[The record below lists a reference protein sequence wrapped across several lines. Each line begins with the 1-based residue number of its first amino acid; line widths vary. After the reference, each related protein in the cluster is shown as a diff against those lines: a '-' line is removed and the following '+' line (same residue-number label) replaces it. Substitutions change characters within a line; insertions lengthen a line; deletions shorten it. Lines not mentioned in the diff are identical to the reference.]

1 MSGTSA
7 TTISNA
13 ERDAILNAIVADYA
27 RDGWTITSVFAGQAV
42 VQKKERLGSDNFW
55 VGGVFWG
62 LVILLVIFTA
72 GLWLIV
78 IAFWYLTLKTQTV
91 IIRVDERGAV
101 DLS

>member
-7 TTISNA
+7 STISNA
-13 ERDAILNAIVADYA
+13 ERDEILNSIVADYA

-42 VQKKERLGSDNFW
+42 AQKKDRLGSKNFW
-55 VGGVFWG
+55 VGGVFWAI
-62 LVILLVIFTA
+62 VMVLVIFTA

-78 IAFWYLTLKTQTV
+78 VAFWYLTLKTETV
-91 IIRVDERGAV
+91 IIRVDEYGVV